1 MAAARVLVHKI
12 QHYERMRS
20 AYEWSG
26 WLQARIAHIKRLPFY
41 LSMVIVT
48 VLVFGDT
55 HRRPAGT
62 CPSNLSP
69 LDSLD
74 PESPHLS
81 ALDEATSF
89 ARQCGEGPVGVQWQL
104 MTLVIVKLIGLVQAA
119 AAAVAL
125 VSFVLIDS
133 PLLALHEQRA
143 KERSDQ
149 EVAGS
154 LSTLGKWGIHRCQVQ
169 VRASCQL

>member
-20 AYEWSG
+20 TYKWSG

-62 CPSNLSP
+62 CASNLDPLVPQSP
-69 LDSLD
+69 Y
-74 PESPHLS
+74 PS
-81 ALDEATSF
+81 ALDAS
-89 ARQCGEGPVGVQWQL
+89 ASAASLRQCANVPVGVQWQL
-104 MTLVIVKLIGLVQAA
+104 VTLVIVKLIGLVQAA

-149 EVAGS
+149 EIAGS
-154 LSTLGKWGIHRCQVQ
+154 LSTLGECG
-169 VRASCQL
+169 VRYF